1 MRLLGSV
8 VWPVLGLLG
17 PILCGRGAQ
26 ADLATAMST
35 AVITVKGDEVSFF
48 GTSAADEGWGA
59 DLPSQHVNRRR
70 GFYTAIYTSA
80 VFTDRFGCSSEATLL
95 NASNRSTLA
104 TPTSPF
110 VLLVDR
116 GQCTFAEKA
125 YFAQQLGASAVIV
138 TDTLADLYNRTVGSD
153 VTAVDRAMEFSCGN
167 GHAKASGVS
176 IATLANT
183 NSSSWSSIV
192 NVAKCTGDSDCASS
206 MCVPSGDGLQ
216 VCCAWDVPDYM
227 GFGTST
233 VVASE
238 DDIAIPAMRIKIAD
252 GDALKKLIAGN
263 AATSITFYE
272 RAPPTVDPSVFL
284 LWLLAVFTVLLG
296 SYQATKF
303 DRVKAQL
310 KHALTITDVTSS
322 EETAQARVAYEE
334 HDEKQSQDMALDL
347 NVTHACGFIVLGT
360 AFLLLLFYVNVIMVV
375 IVLFTLSAV
384 SCSFEVLWGPLFN
397 KMLMLRAQPLARA
410 FANWPA
416 PNAMIQP
423 ALWTVGDLIGCAV
436 AIALALFWFIERH
449 ENYAWVMQDVFGVCL
464 VMLFLQLV
472 RLPNLKIA
480 TVLLVLAFFYDIFM
494 VFISPAI
501 FKESVMLKVATG
513 GSQSSATV
521 SDSYCLRYPDDTT
534 YGCQQENIPILLRLP
549 KVVDWRINSQCILGL
564 GDLVIP
570 GLLLV
575 FCARYDYATRGQ
587 LYGKVKPHIR
597 AMQLKSMH
605 ALTTRADEEASPATM
620 APELSSMD
628 YGTRRGLFGLMIWG
642 YAIGLLLANV
652 VVVATGS
659 GQPALMYLVPCT
671 LGFLCVV
678 SYRRGIL
685 TKLWLGPPELA
696 MDDVSAD
703 QMHQL
708 SPSTVRRARPPSM
721 EPSIGPS
728 EDTHEI
734 AVMSSDEDH
743 IQGTPVST
751 NYSLQSHSLPFPRKD
766 SEPQV

>member
-1 MRLLGSV
+1 MRLQGSM
-8 VWPVLGLLG
+8 WPVLGLVG
-17 PILCGRGAQ
+17 SILCVRGAQ

-35 AVITVKGDEVSFF
+35 VVITVKGDETSFF

-59 DLPSQHVNRRR
+59 DLPTQHIKRKR
-70 GFYTAIYTSA
+70 GFYTVIYTSA
-80 VFTDRFGCSSEATLL
+80 VFTDRFGCSSEAALL
-95 NASNRSTLA
+95 NATNSSSLA
-104 TPTSPF
+104 KPTSPF

-116 GQCTFAEKA
+116 GKCTFAEKA
-125 YFAQQLGASAVIV
+125 YYAQQLGASAVIV
-138 TDTLADLYNRTVGSD
+138 TDTLADLYNRTVGNN
-153 VTAVDRAMEFSCGN
+153 VTGVDRAMEFSCAN
-167 GHAKASGVS
+167 GHGKASDVS
-176 IATLANT
+176 VATLT
-183 NSSSWSSIV
+183 NASSAGWSSIV
-192 NVAKCTGDSDCASS
+192 NVAKCTKDSDCDSS

-216 VCCAWDVPDYM
+216 VCCAWDLPDYM
-227 GFGTST
+227 GFGASS
-233 VVASE
+233 VVASG
-238 DDIAIPAMRIKIAD
+238 DDIDIPALRIKIED
-252 GDALKKLIAGN
+252 GNTLKNIISGD

-334 HDEKQSQDMALDL
+334 HGEKQNQDMALDL
-347 NVTHACGFIVLGT
+347 NVTHAFGFIVLGT

-375 IVLFTLSAV
+375 IVLFTLSAI

-397 KMLMLRAQPLARA
+397 KMLMLRAQPLARV
-410 FANWPA
+410 FANWPS
-416 PNAMIQP
+416 PEAMIQP
-423 ALWTVGDLIGCAV
+423 ALWTVGDLIGCIVAV
-436 AIALALFWFIERH
+436 ALALWWFLERH

-494 VFISPAI
+494 VFISPVI

-513 GSQSSATV
+513 GTRSASTV
-521 SDSYCLRYPDDTT
+521 SDSYCLRYPEDTT

-549 KVVDWRINSQCILGL
+549 KVVDWRIDSQCILGL

-597 AMQLKSMH
+597 ALRLKSMH
-605 ALTTRADEEASPATM
+605 AMTSRADEEASPATM
-620 APELSSMD
+620 APALSSAD

-642 YAIGLLLANV
+642 YAIGLLLANI
-652 VVVATGS
+652 VVVATGD

-671 LGFLCVV
+671 LGFLCIV

-696 MDDVSAD
+696 MDDSNAD
-703 QMHQL
+703 QTHQL
-708 SPSTVRRARPPSM
+708 SPSTVRRARPRSM
-721 EPSIGPS
+721 EPSVGPS
-728 EDTHEI
+728 EDTLEI
-734 AVMSSDEDH
+734 AVMSHDDDH
-743 IQGTPVST
+743 IQSTPVST
-751 NYSLQSHSLPFPRKD
+751 NYSLQSHTLPFPTTTASHG
-766 SEPQV
+766 SE